1 MTRWWA
7 IALLLLLPAVVAAQ
21 TTSMEDFNTLRVSA
35 SAYSDSLINR
45 AIGGIGFEL
54 KQAVPNRGFF
64 TSSLSLVDDDNA
76 LRAGRGFARWE
87 GFGSQGKTSSATVG
101 TFLYQPQMFENRAGN
116 VYMPAILVNGFQSQR
131 QMGRFSVQAF
141 GGSAIVEEGS
151 RILYMRNT
159 SDRIAGVETKFAAS
173 RKLNFG
179 FQITRTRSNASDT
192 YAIHNGPVPSSSVQ
206 LRQAVQ
212 WTPSSWFTFTGE
224 YGVAKVAGR
233 SAGSYDAAIE
243 HDGARLNFRAAYVR
257 RSENYLPFGLLS
269 FSAGREGPYAEARYQ
284 LTHWLEF
291 SGSSVKL
298 RTPTTRSL
306 QHNGNVSVRL
316 PGNFQVTL
324 ARSDSRLNLRS
335 NSGPSA
341 HVMSMDSVT
350 LTNSRGRWIT
360 RLRVDQI
367 ELNSLEKS
375 RTRGVEIDE
384 TRLFRNG
391 LSLSGEFRIQE
402 SADPAHRGTRV
413 STAIRGGYNWGNR
426 VSLNVQTDFGRD
438 IRNETVFATSNLR
451 TSTASLSVKLT
462 RSTDL
467 RFEYYGMRL
476 NYALNPQSIL
486 ASTLLGNN
494 VLPVLG
500 GNNRNVFFVQFQ
512 KTIRWG
518 RADSDQFAKAT
529 TGVTVMRP
537 VGSIGGRVF
546 IDENENG
553 IWDEGERGV
562 PNVVLA
568 LNGLRKTTTDE
579 SGRYEFAGV
588 AVGPGEVS
596 LEAESLNAIYT
607 PVALRGPVSVVF
619 RTRAE
624 SNFALLAGSS
634 ISGRIV
640 ENKGETVVPVRD
652 AALRLEPSGLY
663 AYTDADG
670 EFSLSNVPRG
680 QYLLSLVAETIEHPI
695 RIVTAPES
703 HIDIAHAGQQVK
715 GIEFVVESIEA
726 RPEIERLPPAR
737 ILVKSTSAQPN

>member
-1 MTRWWA
+1 MV
-7 IALLLLLPAVVAAQ
+7 LLPAVLAAQ
-21 TTSMEDFNTLRVSA
+21 TTPIDDFNALRVSA

-54 KQAVPNRGFF
+54 KQAVPNRGVFS
-64 TSSLSLVDDDNA
+64 SSLSLVDDHNA
-76 LRAGRGFARWE
+76 FRPGRGFARWE
-87 GFGSQGKTSSATVG
+87 GFESEGKTSSATAG
-101 TFLYQPQMFENRAGN
+101 TFFYQPQMFENRAGS
-116 VYMPAILVNGFQSQR
+116 VYMPSVLVNGFQSQR
-131 QMGRFSVQAF
+131 QMGRLNVQAF
-141 GGSAIVEEGS
+141 GGSAVVEEGS
-151 RILYMRNT
+151 RILYTRNT
-159 SDRIAGVETKFAAS
+159 SDRIAGVETKFAVS
-173 RKLNFG
+173 RHLSFG
-179 FQITRTRSNASDT
+179 FQIARTRSDASDT
-192 YAIHNGPVPSSSVQ
+192 HALHNGSVPSSSVQ

-212 WTPSSWFTFTGE
+212 WKPSSWLTFTGE
-224 YGVAKVAGR
+224 YGIARAFGK
-233 SAGSYDAAIE
+233 SARSYDAAIE

-284 LTHWLEF
+284 VTHWLEF
-291 SGSSVKL
+291 AGSSVKL

-316 PGNFQVTL
+316 PRNFQVTL
-324 ARSDSRLNLRS
+324 ARSESHLNLQS
-335 NSGPSA
+335 NSGPTA

-350 LTNSRGRWIT
+350 LTNSMGRWIT

-367 ELNSLEKS
+367 ELKGLGKG

-402 SADPAHRGTRV
+402 SADPTQRGTRV

-438 IRNETVFATSNLR
+438 IRNETLFATSNLR
-451 TSTASLSVKLT
+451 TSTASLNVKLS
-462 RSTDL
+462 RPTDL
-467 RFEYYGMRL
+467 RFEYYGTRL
-476 NYALNPQSIL
+476 NYELNPQSIL
-486 ASTLLGNN
+486 ASTLLGNDIF
-494 VLPVLG
+494 PVLG

-512 KTIRWG
+512 KTIHWG
-518 RADSDQFAKAT
+518 KADSDQFAKAT

-537 VGSIGGRVF
+537 VGTVGGRVF

-596 LEAESLNAIYT
+596 LETESLNAIYT

-640 ENKGETVVPVRD
+640 EKKGDTVVPVRD

-670 EFSLSNVPRG
+670 EFSISNVPRG
-680 QYLLSLVAETIEHPI
+680 QYQLSLVAETIEHPI
-695 RIVTAPES
+695 RVVTAPDS
-703 HIDIAHAGQQVK
+703 HIDIAHAGQQLK
-715 GIEFVVESIEA
+715 DIEFVVESVEA
-726 RPEIERLPPAR
+726 KPEIERLPPAR

>member
-1 MTRWWA
+1 
-7 IALLLLLPAVVAAQ
+7 
-21 TTSMEDFNTLRVSA
+21 
-35 SAYSDSLINR
+35 
-45 AIGGIGFEL
+45 
-54 KQAVPNRGFF
+54 
-64 TSSLSLVDDDNA
+64 
-76 LRAGRGFARWE
+76 
-87 GFGSQGKTSSATVG
+87 
-101 TFLYQPQMFENRAGN
+101 
-116 VYMPAILVNGFQSQR
+116 
-131 QMGRFSVQAF
+131 
-141 GGSAIVEEGS
+141 
-151 RILYMRNT
+151 
-159 SDRIAGVETKFAAS
+159 
-173 RKLNFG
+173 
-179 FQITRTRSNASDT
+179 
-192 YAIHNGPVPSSSVQ
+192 
-206 LRQAVQ
+206 
-212 WTPSSWFTFTGE
+212 
-224 YGVAKVAGR
+224 
-233 SAGSYDAAIE
+233 
-243 HDGARLNFRAAYVR
+243 
-257 RSENYLPFGLLS
+257 
-269 FSAGREGPYAEARYQ
+269 
-284 LTHWLEF
+284 
-291 SGSSVKL
+291 
-298 RTPTTRSL
+298 
-306 QHNGNVSVRL
+306 
-316 PGNFQVTL
+316 
-324 ARSDSRLNLRS
+324 LNLQN
-335 NSGPSA
+335 NSGPTA
-341 HVMSMDSVT
+341 HVMSMDSLT
-350 LTNSRGRWIT
+350 LTNSMGRWIT

-367 ELNSLEKS
+367 ALKSLANG

-402 SADPAHRGTRV
+402 SADPTHRGVRV

-426 VSLNVQTDFGRD
+426 VSLNIQTDLGRD
-438 IRNETVFATSNLR
+438 IRNETLFATSNLR
-451 TSTASLSVKLT
+451 TSTASLNVKLT

-467 RFEYYGMRL
+467 RFEYYGTRL
-476 NYALNPQSIL
+476 NYELNPQSIL
-486 ASTLLGNN
+486 ASTLLGND

-512 KTIRWG
+512 KTIHWG
-518 RADSDQFAKAT
+518 KADSDQFAKAT

-537 VGSIGGRVF
+537 VGTVGGRVF
-546 IDENENG
+546 VDDNENG

-640 ENKGETVVPVRD
+640 EKQGGTVVPVRD

-670 EFSLSNVPRG
+670 EFSISNVPRG
-680 QYLLSLVAETIEHPI
+680 QYQLSLVAETIEHPI

-703 HIDIAHAGQQVK
+703 HIDIAHAGQQLK
-715 GIEFVVESIEA
+715 GIEFVVESVEA
-726 RPEIERLPPAR
+726 KPEIERLPPAR